1 MRPRDVPQAW
11 PATIHLQNA
20 ERCTYCTVALMRTL
34 LIALTRWPLPA
45 TPRWVCL
52 SEKHEMIGRTSSYAF
67 VSPPISAA
75 SVPFVAPEVKG
86 S

>member
-1 MRPRDVPQAW
+1 
-11 PATIHLQNA
+11 
-20 ERCTYCTVALMRTL
+20 
-34 LIALTRWPLPA
+34 
-45 TPRWVCL
+45 
-52 SEKHEMIGRTSSYAF
+52 MIGRTSSYAF